1 MATEDELWQLVAGGR
16 QGVLA
21 TVAGDGR
28 PQLSNVLYVAD
39 AGGGVVRM
47 STTAGRVK
55 ARNLARD
62 PRAALHVAGRDFW
75 HYAVAEGSATLS
87 AVASASGDEAC
98 RELLAVH
105 SALYGGAGPGR
116 VLPGDDR
123 GRASYR
129 AAAGDSPVRR
139 DDHGRAKAAPA
150 AAGRFARLTMRE
162 DPSGYPPPG

>member
-1 MATEDELWQLVAGGR
+1 MATEDELWQLVAGER

-47 STTAGRVK
+47 STTACWVK

-87 AVASASGDEAC
+87 TVAWLPVMRRAVSC
-98 RELLAVH
+98 WRCT
-105 SALYGGAGPGR
+105 
-116 VLPGDDR
+116 
-123 GRASYR
+123 
-129 AAAGDSPVRR
+129 RR
-139 DDHGRAKAAPA
+139 STGSWTRT
-150 AAGRFARLTMRE
+150 RSTRR
-162 DPSGYPPPG
+162 

>member
-1 MATEDELWQLVAGGR
+1 MATEDELWQLVAGER

-47 STTAGRVK
+47 PTTAGRVK

-105 SALYGGAGPGR
+105 SALYGELDPDAFYPEMI
-116 VLPGDDR
+116 
-123 GRASYR
+123 
-129 AAAGDSPVRR
+129 
-139 DDHGRAKAAPA
+139 
-150 AAGRFARLTMRE
+150 AAGRLIVRLWVIHLYGVMTTAGRR
-162 DPSGYPPPG
+162 PLPPPRAGSPV